1 MQAAHGS
8 VYSSSSGVAIMLYKL
23 IPAALVVIA
32 AVAIT
37 SAAPQ
42 RADGTKAD
50 EPDFAGKIL
59 VVAVKE
65 PAKGAVLQKAQIK
78 RLGGRSFLVGDS
90 VKRAADDDLPEET
103 IWFPVDDLLMIREFK
118 TLEEVRKIYA
128 AKDK

>member
-1 MQAAHGS
+1 
-8 VYSSSSGVAIMLYKL
+8 MLHKIL
-23 IPAALVVIA
+23 TAALVVFAAGAIA
-32 AVAIT
+32 L
-37 SAAPQ
+37 AAPQ
-42 RADGTKAD
+42 RTDGAKTD
-50 EPDFAGKIL
+50 DPDFTGKIL

-65 PAKGAVLQKAQIK
+65 PAKGAWLQKAQIK

-118 TLEEVRKIYA
+118 TIEEVRKIYA